1 MKSLDNKLTSQNVH
15 FAKSRRVKFALL
27 FENVVG
33 SGVRIKPEIIST
45 FTATERSKYVLQFIN
60 ASSLLILK
68 LNYFMS
74 NLEL

>member
-27 FENVVG
+27 FENVA

>member
-1 MKSLDNKLTSQNVH
+1 MKSLDNKLTSQNTH

-27 FENVVG
+27 FENVV
-33 SGVRIKPEIIST
+33 SSVRIKPEIIST